1 MTSQEA
7 STARERQY
15 AAAPRWF
22 TVVLMQDNISSEK
35 LFLSIIIPTYN
46 EAGNILKLID
56 AIRNHLP
63 SNISTEIII
72 VDDNSPD
79 GTGILVERHIKMITN
94 EISDNTKTSNHENIS
109 GKCII
114 KVIHRQRSYRLIPA
128 ILDGVRHS
136 SGQNILIMNADF
148 SHPPEIIPRII
159 NELNQDPN
167 CVVVASRYIKGGS
180 IVGWPFKRL
189 MLNIGAIRIA
199 RHSLKL
205 RNIKDPISDF
215 FALPSHSLKDIEFD
229 TQGFK
234 MLLEILVK
242 DKNLRVREIPY
253 TFNERE
259 FGKSKIDS
267 RVIVDYTKAI
277 WQLYRYGRN
286 SSKAIQNKQEQ
297 RRLVLFLSKAGRF
310 FTVGAS
316 GLLINYLISSLLSGG
331 TLSNLWY
338 VHGTLVGIIFSIT
351 SNFFLNKIWTF
362 EDRNFSLFRT
372 LKQYGLFVT
381 FSSIGASIQLLLVY
395 LLVESGLNYSP
406 SLIIAVATAAISNF
420 LLNKKFTFHEKIWM

>member
-1 MTSQEA
+1 
-7 STARERQY
+7 
-15 AAAPRWF
+15 
-22 TVVLMQDNISSEK
+22 MQDIVSEN
-35 LFLSIIIPTYN
+35 LFLSIVIPTYN
-46 EAGNILKLID
+46 ESKNILKLID
-56 AIRNHLP
+56 AIIYHIP
-63 SNISTEIII
+63 SDISSEIII

-79 GTGILVERHIKMITN
+79 GTGMLVEEYIKKIRNKTY
-94 EISDNTKTSNHENIS
+94 TKPSKTIRYKNIYDK
-109 GKCII
+109 KCLV
-114 KVIHRQRSYRLIPA
+114 KVIHRNIRDHLIPA

-189 MLNIGAIRIA
+189 MLNIGAVRIA

-205 RNIKDPISDF
+205 RNIKDPISGF
-215 FALPSHSLKDIEFD
+215 FALPSQTLKDIEFD

-242 DKNLRVREIPY
+242 CKNLRVREIPY
-253 TFNERE
+253 IFTDRE
-259 FGKSKIDS
+259 FGKSKLDS
-267 RVIVDYTKAI
+267 KVILDYSKAI

-286 SSKAIQNKQEQ
+286 YSSNAMMQNKQEQ
-297 RRLVLFLSKAGRF
+297 RGLVLFLSKAARF

-331 TLSNLWY
+331 IFFNFWY
-338 VHGTLVGIIFSIT
+338 VHSTLIGIIFSIT
-351 SNFFLNKIWTF
+351 SNFLLNKSWTF
-362 EDRNFSLFRT
+362 EDRDFSFYHT
-372 LKQYGLFVT
+372 LKQYGLFVA

-395 LLVESGLNYSP
+395 LLVESGLSYSP
-406 SLIIAVATAAISNF
+406 SLIIAVASASISNF
-420 LLNKKFTFHEKIWM
+420 LLNKKFTFHEKIWN

>member
-1 MTSQEA
+1 
-7 STARERQY
+7 
-15 AAAPRWF
+15 
-22 TVVLMQDNISSEK
+22 MQDIISK
-35 LFLSIIIPTYN
+35 NLFLSIVVPTYN
-46 EAGNILKLID
+46 ESENILNLID
-56 AIRNHLP
+56 AIIHHIP
-63 SNISTEIII
+63 SDVSSEIII

-79 GTGILVERHIKMITN
+79 GTGMLVEGYIKKITN
-94 EISDNTKTSNHENIS
+94 ETYYNTAKTSNYNNIYKN
-109 GKCII
+109 KCSV
-114 KVIHRQRSYRLIPA
+114 KVVHRNIRNHLISA

-148 SHPPEIIPRII
+148 SHPPEIIPRKII
-159 NELNQDPN
+159 ELNQDQN
-167 CVVVASRYIKGGS
+167 CIVVASRYIKGGS

-189 MLNIGAIRIA
+189 MLNIGAVRIA

-205 RNIKDPISDF
+205 RNIKDPISGF
-215 FALPSHSLKDIEFD
+215 FALPSHTLKDIEFD

-242 DKNLRVREIPY
+242 CKNLRVREIPY
-253 TFNERE
+253 IYTNRE
-259 FGKSKIDS
+259 FGKSKLDS
-267 RVIVDYTKAI
+267 RVILDYSKAI

-286 SSKAIQNKQEQ
+286 SSKAIQNKQE
-297 RRLVLFLSKAGRF
+297 RRGLVLFLSKAARF

-338 VHGTLVGIIFSIT
+338 VHGTLIGIIFSIT

-362 EDRNFSLFRT
+362 EDRDFSLYHT
-372 LKQYGLFVT
+372 LKQYGLFVA

-395 LLVESGLNYSP
+395 LLVESGLGYSP
-406 SLIIAVATAAISNF
+406 SLIIAVASASISNF
-420 LLNKKFTFHEKIWM
+420 LLNKKFTFHEKIWN

>member
-1 MTSQEA
+1 
-7 STARERQY
+7 
-15 AAAPRWF
+15 
-22 TVVLMQDNISSEK
+22 MQDIISEN
-35 LFLSIIIPTYN
+35 LFLSIVIPTYN
-46 EAGNILKLID
+46 ESKNILKLID
-56 AIRNHLP
+56 AIIHHIP
-63 SNISTEIII
+63 SDISSEIII

-79 GTGILVERHIKMITN
+79 GTGMLVEGYIKKRRNKTYN
-94 EISDNTKTSNHENIS
+94 EPTKTNSYKNICNK
-109 GKCII
+109 KCSV
-114 KVIHRQRSYRLIPA
+114 KVLHRNIRDHLIPA

-136 SGQNILIMNADF
+136 NGQNILIMNADF

-167 CVVVASRYIKGGS
+167 CIVVASRYIKGGS

-189 MLNIGAIRIA
+189 MLNIGAVRIA

-205 RNIKDPISDF
+205 RNIKDPISGF
-215 FALPSHSLKDIEFD
+215 FALPSHTLKDIEFD

-242 DKNLRVREIPY
+242 CKNLRVREIPY
-253 TFNERE
+253 IFTDRE
-259 FGKSKIDS
+259 FRKSKLDS
-267 RVIVDYTKAI
+267 KVILDYSKAI

-286 SSKAIQNKQEQ
+286 SSKAIRNKQEH

-362 EDRNFSLFRT
+362 EDRNFSLYHT

-395 LLVESGLNYSP
+395 LLVESGLSYSP

-420 LLNKKFTFHEKIWM
+420 ILNKKFTFHEKIWI